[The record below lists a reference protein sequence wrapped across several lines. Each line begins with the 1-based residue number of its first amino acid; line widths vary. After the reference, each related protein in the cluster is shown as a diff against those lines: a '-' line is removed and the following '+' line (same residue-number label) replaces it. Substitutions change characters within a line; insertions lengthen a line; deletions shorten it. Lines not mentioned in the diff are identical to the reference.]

1 MAALTATGL
10 SEMAVGFLSLFG
22 GFLKKIAPPDVPELW
37 TSFAAVVAGCAF
49 IAVKITMAAAGSGSI
64 AAEDLRPA
72 VVVAA
77 VVTVA
82 LCLLHV
88 LTRNLRTYKYPP
100 GGQERI
106 AGTEYR
112 PEVQEFV
119 REHPGE
125 NVPENFGG
133 DPDRIWTGVSLRR
146 SRRLLG
152 IGYALSVACLA
163 FTINLGIEALSAPK
177 DPPRFTDLVANLSDV
192 HFGLDKTDLV
202 QDAQDK
208 VTADAAIMLAA
219 LKQFPHASFLL
230 EGFCDD
236 RGTPEHNLSLAYQ
249 RAEATRDALV
259 RAGVPMD
266 KLRVASHGKNSP
278 LCGDGTEEC
287 RQKNRRV
294 HIAAFE

>member
-22 GFLKKIAPPDVPELW
+22 GFPKKIAPPDVPELW
-37 TSFAAVVAGCAF
+37 TSFAAVAAACAF
-49 IAVKITMAAAGSGSI
+49 ISVKITMTVAGPGSI
-64 AAEDLRPA
+64 AAEYLLPA
-72 VVVAA
+72 VIVFAVA
-77 VVTVA
+77 TVA

-119 REHPGE
+119 RQHPGE

-133 DPDRIWTGVSLRR
+133 DPDRIWTDVSLRR

-177 DPPRFTDLVANLSDV
+177 DPPKFADLVEKLADV
-192 HFGLDKTDLV
+192 HFDLDKADLV
-202 QDAQDK
+202 QDARDK

-219 LKQFPHASFLL
+219 LKSFPHASFLL

-236 RGTPEHNLSLAYQ
+236 RGAPEHNLSLAYQ
-249 RAEATRDALV
+249 RAEATREALIL
-259 RAGVPMD
+259 AGVPGD
-266 KLRVASHGKNSP
+266 KLQVASHGKNSP
-278 LCGDGTEEC
+278 LCSDDTEEC

-294 HIAAFE
+294 HVTAFE